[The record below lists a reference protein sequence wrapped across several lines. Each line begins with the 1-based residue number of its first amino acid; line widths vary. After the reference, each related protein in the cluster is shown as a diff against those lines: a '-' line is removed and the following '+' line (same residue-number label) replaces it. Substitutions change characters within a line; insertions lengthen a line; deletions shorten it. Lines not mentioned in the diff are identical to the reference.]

1 MNIIKIDAPK
11 SCFAELMSEKKLSVK
26 SKEPTPKSI
35 VDKADDFKVDKA
47 LTMERNIENFTRA
60 CNLTEN
66 ERDII
71 NRNTVGQSSVND
83 WHDQR
88 KGRVTASQFD
98 RIYTRSVTLQKHSGQ
113 DSTTLVSS
121 LLGYKKITDNA
132 ALKHG
137 RSMEIHAKQKYIEIN
152 KRKHRNFKSEEM
164 GLVVMKTRPYIAVS
178 PDLKVKCNCCG
189 EGLVEIKCPY
199 SIKETIPSADNLDY
213 LVEIND
219 KVSLKKNSNYYF
231 QIQGQMAVTETAYT
245 DFFVFTTHGNLL
257 ERTERDPSFWADLLM
272 KLEWFWINCLAP
284 EILTR
289 EIQRKSQD
297 NQSHEHPDTSSNALS
312 HLIVL
317 KLCRQH

>member
-1 MNIIKIDAPK
+1 MAGITNPSCTDRLAKWTVPNAKTDLKPCPVSSMQFTKDHYKSFTTMDRSNQEKNFKARAAFSPLSQEQQQYIRNESQVRRDLMNIIKIHAPK

-35 VDKADDFKVDKA
+35 VDKADDFKVDKP

-88 KGRVTASQFD
+88 KGRVTASQFH
-98 RIYTRSVTLQKHSGQ
+98 RIYARSVTLQKHSGQ
-113 DSTTLVSS
+113 DSMTLVSS
-121 LLGYKKITDNA
+121 LLGYKKIPDNA

-152 KRKHRNFKSEEM
+152 KRKHRNLKTEEI
-164 GLVVMKTRPYIAVS
+164 GLVVMKTKPYIAVS

-199 SIKETIPSADNLDY
+199 SIKETIPSADHLDY
-213 LVEIND
+213 LIEIND
-219 KVSLKKNSNYYF
+219 KVSLK
-231 QIQGQMAVTETAYT
+231 
-245 DFFVFTTHGNLL
+245 
-257 ERTERDPSFWADLLM
+257 
-272 KLEWFWINCLAP
+272 
-284 EILTR
+284 
-289 EIQRKSQD
+289 
-297 NQSHEHPDTSSNALS
+297 
-312 HLIVL
+312 
-317 KLCRQH
+317 